1 LKEKLALFAESLWWF
16 PEKVMFHCELIGV
29 TTIDAFRAK
38 LYSPISDALKSASI
52 RVTGDDHEWV
62 IDGIVPG
69 VFTNILNL
77 FLEANYDWNQ
87 VTKVHQR
94 FESMFHESRT
104 IPEIGDFPYATSEP
118 IDNGGWVDGVQPCWT
133 GASFF
138 KDKDGKFVEWKKPLY
153 SVKASGKGKAE
164 VKPIMSRPSMS
175 IYEDCFFCSN
185 VWADGTPRRCEQ
197 AIADTM
203 EAQVEACYQE
213 LKISKAYKPNTT
225 ESISWIVF
233 QEEDNLDRHA
243 PERVAKRQLNRINT
257 KIGDVEFALD
267 LFMDNGSSIAL
278 KKDKSKL
285 NPNAVATALGSN
297 IGESYKRGDKLT
309 VKWAFKD
316 LNKMKELLIR
326 EREIA
331 EVKVKV
337 FS

>member
-1 LKEKLALFAESLWWF
+1 MKEKLALFAESLWWF

-38 LYSPISDALKSASI
+38 LYSPISDALKSAAI

-62 IDGIVPG
+62 MDGIVPG

-77 FLEANYDWNQ
+77 YLEANHSFGQ
-87 VTKVHQR
+87 VSKLHQQ
-94 FESMFHESRT
+94 FERAFHESAFV
-104 IPEIGDFPYATSEP
+104 PQIGDYPYATSEP
-118 IDNGGWVDGVQPCWT
+118 IGIGNWVDGVQPCWT
-133 GASFF
+133 GTAFY
-138 KDKDGKFVEWKKPLY
+138 KDKAGNFVEWKKDLY
-153 SVKASGKGKAE
+153 KIEHLGKGKTKVE
-164 VKPIMSRPSMS
+164 PIMSRPSMS
-175 IYEDCFFCSN
+175 LYEDCFICNS

-213 LKISKAYKPNTT
+213 LNIQNKFTPVD
-225 ESISWIVF
+225 SIQWITF
-233 QEEDNLDRHA
+233 GEEETLSRMA

-257 KIGDVEFALD
+257 KIADVEFALD
-267 LFMDNGSSIAL
+267 LFQDNGTAIVL
-278 KKDKSKL
+278 KKAKSKL

-297 IGESYKRGDKLT
+297 IGQAYKRGDKLT

-316 LNKMKELLIR
+316 LNKMREVLNKEK
-326 EREIA
+326 EIA
-331 EVKVKV
+331 EAKVKL